1 MPYSMHVLGV
11 TKTQIVR
18 EVLLPVLLPAI
29 PTAIVLYVLQ
39 HAIEPSSLLSII
51 GVAGTGLLL
60 YLIGYLN
67 WGASEVERQTCR
79 SVLLSTIRS
88 AEASLKRS

>member
-1 MPYSMHVLGV
+1 MF
-11 TKTQIVR
+11 
-18 EVLLPVLLPAI
+18 
-29 PTAIVLYVLQ
+29 
-39 HAIEPSSLLSII
+39 
-51 GVAGTGLLL
+51 VAGTGLLV

-79 SVLLSTIRS
+79 SVVHSTIRS